1 MTSKEEELND
11 ILESALD
18 EQFKDD
24 PVVDDCDDVSD
35 TEENDE
41 KVIEIPK
48 DFAKLISDFIN
59 DVATTFPEYKPII
72 QKWWGFDSYTGSQLA
87 SLFSHCMN
95 VYPARFTDIIYQKE
109 DIFDANSN
117 ENVEFLPGISFK
129 YLWSCNDITDS
140 TRDVI
145 WKYLQTTTI
154 CVVGSIDSN
163 NMDKTMKEV
172 FDKLD
177 EDTFKDN
184 LCETIDQ
191 IQGIFKKATDTLDTQ
206 DDVDDADTPPN
217 ISADAPPNISAD
229 TFQENLDNLIGGKI
243 GTLAEEIMKD
253 TVANL
258 NEDDFAGAETPSDI
272 LKKLF
277 ENPGSL
283 ISMAQGV
290 TQKLQTKIDSGE
302 YNQEELFN
310 EASNVLKN
318 VKNMPGGE
326 MMQNMMSNLAR
337 SQTGGGEDGEDGMPD
352 LGNLMATMLNG
363 GGMKKGQRVDNNA
376 LDRQTKK
383 KNQITEMK
391 KRAEQR
397 SSQQAAAMMVKQLA
411 EASAPSVPQLTD
423 DEIIAMME
431 DGGNKQDVQTS
442 NSSGKTSSKQ
452 KKPKNKK

>member
-1 MTSKEEELND
+1 MTSKEAQLDD
-11 ILESALD
+11 ILDSALE
-18 EQFKDD
+18 EQFVND

-35 TEENDE
+35 TEENDK

-72 QKWWGFDSYTGSQLA
+72 QKWWGFDSYTGAQLA
-87 SLFSHCMN
+87 SLFSHCMK

-117 ENVEFLPGISFK
+117 DNVDFLPGISFK
-129 YLWSCNDITDS
+129 YLWSCNDITHA
-140 TRDVI
+140 TREVI
-145 WKYLQTTTI
+145 WKYLQTITI

-191 IQGIFKKATDTLDTQ
+191 IQGIFKKAEDTQ
-206 DDVDDADTPPN
+206 DDADTT
-217 ISADAPPNISAD
+217 PNISAD

-243 GTLAEEIMKD
+243 GTLAEEIMKE
-253 TVANL
+253 TVENL
-258 NEDDFAGAETPSDI
+258 NQDDFAGAETPSDI

-310 EASNVLKN
+310 EASDVLKN

-337 SQTGGGEDGEDGMPD
+337 SQTGGREDGEDGMPD
-352 LGNLMATMLNG
+352 LGDLMATMLNG
-363 GGMKKGQRVDNNA
+363 GGLKKGQRIDTNA
-376 LDRQTKK
+376 LNRQVKR

-397 SSQQAAAMMVKQLA
+397 RAQQAAAMMAQQLA
-411 EASAPSVPQLTD
+411 EASAPAVPQLTD
-423 DEIIAMME
+423 DEIVAMIE
-431 DGGNKQDVQTS
+431 GDGNQQEV
-442 NSSGKTSSKQ
+442 KTSSK
-452 KKPKNKK
+452 KKKSKNKK